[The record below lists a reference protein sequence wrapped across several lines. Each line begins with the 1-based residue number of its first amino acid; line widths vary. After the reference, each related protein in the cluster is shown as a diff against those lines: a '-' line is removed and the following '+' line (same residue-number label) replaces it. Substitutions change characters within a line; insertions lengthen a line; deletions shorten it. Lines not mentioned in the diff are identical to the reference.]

1 MGNSCPNS
9 QDIPSHKPITCSLG
23 FGLLAQFGRPS
34 VDDRPNYGPNE
45 SKRSMQLLPK
55 ASDKLRTPIKDDHL

>member
-45 SKRSMQLLPK
+45 SQEKHAFAPK
-55 ASDKLRTPIKDDHL
+55 SE